1 MSAIALRAPIV
12 GGLLAALGCATLPPC
27 PAKGG
32 PAWTEVTT
40 PHFSIR
46 TDLDAD
52 DAGELARQ
60 LEETRAALM
69 TLAWPNAA
77 DPPDRW
83 DVVAFASQRELSPF
97 VADQVGG
104 YWRSAPPFPPTISL
118 GGVDSFAGTSTVA
131 HEMAHELSRRFL
143 PVQPPWFAEGLA
155 TFFETLT
162 YDRSARIAH
171 AGVPPASR
179 VAGLQQFGR
188 LRARELIEAA
198 REPAGGPELG
208 RFENSCWLLFHDLV
222 SKHSAGLA
230 RFQDLVRGLTDWP
243 SAWQQAF
250 PDLSFDQL
258 DDELDDYFSAG
269 RFGGVSRGV
278 DVKVGNIDRRTLR
291 DAEVHDLRASL
302 FATGGARDAQRAR
315 GEIAEAIAQD
325 PDDVDAL
332 AVSRYFLG
340 GPTPDDERLATLAR
354 VGHGTRWLAAT
365 MMVDA
370 QRARTPTARA
380 TLLSAMVATPD
391 EPEILTRVA
400 ALDANAGRWDQ
411 ALALAERALHLGGAR
426 NLELLVAYAYALAHT
441 GQCPEAL
448 FMRDALTREPSP
460 ERFTNVVRDV
470 GKLCGRP
477 PSAAAAPRP
486 SP

>member
-1 MSAIALRAPIV
+1 VSARWTRVALAS
-12 GGLLAALGCATLPPC
+12 LAALTLGCATVPPC

-32 PAWTEVTT
+32 PAWTELSTR
-40 PHFSIR
+40 HFVIR
-46 TDLDAD
+46 TDLAAADAS
-52 DAGELARQ
+52 ELARQ
-60 LEETRAALM
+60 LEESRAVLL

-77 DPPDRW
+77 DPPGRW

-104 YWRSAPPFPPTISL
+104 SWRSAPPFPPTISL
-118 GGVDSFAGTSTVA
+118 GGVDSFAGTGTVA
-131 HEMAHELSRRFL
+131 HEMAHELSRQFL
-143 PVQPPWFAEGLA
+143 PIQPPWFAEGLA
-155 TFFETLT
+155 TFFETST

-171 AGVPPASR
+171 AGMPPASR

-198 REPAGGPELG
+198 REPEGGPELG

-222 SKHSAGLA
+222 AKHATGLA
-230 RFQDLVRGLTDWP
+230 RFQDLVRRLVEWP
-243 SAWQQAF
+243 AAWKQAF
-250 PDLSFDQL
+250 PDLSYEGL
-258 DDELDDYFSAG
+258 DDELDDYFAGG
-269 RFGGVSRGV
+269 RFGGISRGV
-278 DVKVGNIDRRTLR
+278 DVSVGKIDRRTLR

-302 FATGGARDAQRAR
+302 FATGGARDVQRAR
-315 GEIAEAIAQD
+315 AEVAEALAQD
-325 PDDVDAL
+325 PDDVDAV

-340 GPTPDDERLATLAR
+340 GATPDDERLAALAR
-354 VGHGTRWLAAT
+354 GGHGMRWLAAT

-370 QRARTPTARA
+370 QRPRPPAARA
-380 TLLSAMVATPD
+380 TLLSAMIATPD

-411 ALALAERALHLGGAR
+411 ALALSERALHLGGGR
-426 NLELLVAYAYALAHT
+426 NLALLVAYAYALAHV

-448 FMRDALTREPSP
+448 FMRDVLTREPAP
-460 ERFTNVVRDV
+460 ERFTGVVGDV
-470 GKLCGRP
+470 GKLCGRS
-477 PSAAAAPRP
+477 PSNAAAPRP